1 MFKWILEL
9 LLKDYVDEL
18 VDKRFQE
25 KMYEQYLYTRK
36 QELSQR
42 IERVR
47 KNLNTQAQGV
57 TQAGKGTVLPSSNIR
72 RSNTK
77 PEVQVAPVQILKQ
90 KEMSDLKAKLMG
102 RK

>member
-1 MFKWILEL
+1 MRWILEL

-36 QELSQR
+36 QELNQR

-47 KNLNTQAQGV
+47 KNLDTQAQGV
-57 TQAGKGTVLPSSNIR
+57 PQAGTRTVLPSSNIR
-72 RSNTK
+72 RSDSK
-77 PEVQVAPVQILKQ
+77 PNVQATPNKPLSDAEKMKQ
-90 KEMSDLKAKLMG
+90 KLMG

>member
-1 MFKWILEL
+1 MRWILEL

-36 QELSQR
+36 QELNQR

-47 KNLNTQAQGV
+47 KNLDTQAQRV
-57 TQAGKGTVLPSSNIR
+57 PQAGKGTVLPSSNIR

-77 PEVQVAPVQILKQ
+77 PNIQATPNKPLSDAEKMKQ
-90 KEMSDLKAKLMG
+90 KLMG

>member
-1 MFKWILEL
+1 MRWILEL

-36 QELSQR
+36 QELNQR

-47 KNLNTQAQGV
+47 KNLDTQAQGV
-57 TQAGKGTVLPSSNIR
+57 PQAGERTVLPGSNIR

-77 PEVQVAPVQILKQ
+77 PNIQDTPVQTLKQ

>member
-1 MFKWILEL
+1 MRWILEL

-36 QELSQR
+36 QELNQR
-42 IERVR
+42 IKRVR
-47 KNLNTQAQGV
+47 KNLDTQAQGV
-57 TQAGKGTVLPSSNIR
+57 PQAGTRTVLPSSNIR
-72 RSNTK
+72 RCDSK
-77 PEVQVAPVQILKQ
+77 SEVQVTPVQTLKQ

>member
-1 MFKWILEL
+1 MRWILEL

-36 QELSQR
+36 QELNQR

-47 KNLNTQAQGV
+47 KNLDTQAQGV
-57 TQAGKGTVLPSSNIR
+57 PQAGTRTVLPSSNIR

-77 PEVQVAPVQILKQ
+77 PDIQVTPVQTLKQ
-90 KEMSDLKAKLMG
+90 KEMRDLKAKLMG

>member
-1 MFKWILEL
+1 MRWILEL

-42 IERVR
+42 IEKVR
-47 KNLNTQAQGV
+47 KNLNTQAQRV
-57 TQAGKGTVLPSSNIR
+57 PQAGKGTVLPSSNIQ
-72 RSNTK
+72 RSDSK
-77 PEVQVAPVQILKQ
+77 PNIQVAPNTPLSDAEKMKQ
-90 KEMSDLKAKLMG
+90 KLMG
-102 RK
+102 IK

>member
-1 MFKWILEL
+1 MKWILEL
-9 LLKDYVDEL
+9 FLKDYVDEL

-47 KNLNTQAQGV
+47 KNFDTQAQGI
-57 TQAGKGTVLPSSNIR
+57 TQNTNGTVLPSSNIR
-72 RSNTK
+72 RSDSKPNIQVTPNTTLSDAEK
-77 PEVQVAPVQILKQ
+77 MKQ
-90 KEMSDLKAKLMG
+90 KLMG
-102 RK
+102 IK

>member
-1 MFKWILEL
+1 

-36 QELSQR
+36 QELNQR

-47 KNLNTQAQGV
+47 KNLDTQAQGV
-57 TQAGKGTVLPSSNIR
+57 PQAGTRTVLPSSNIR
-72 RSNTK
+72 RSDSK
-77 PEVQVAPVQILKQ
+77 PNVQVTSNTPLSDAEKMKQ
-90 KEMSDLKAKLMG
+90 KLMG
-102 RK
+102 IK

>member
-1 MFKWILEL
+1 MRWILEL

-18 VDKRFQE
+18 VDKQFQE

-47 KNLNTQAQGV
+47 KNLDTQAQGV
-57 TQAGKGTVLPSSNIR
+57 PQAGTRTVLPSSNIR

-77 PEVQVAPVQILKQ
+77 PNIQATPNKPLSDAEKMKQ
-90 KEMSDLKAKLMG
+90 KLMG
-102 RK
+102 IK

>member
-1 MFKWILEL
+1 MRWILEL

-36 QELSQR
+36 QELNQR

-47 KNLNTQAQGV
+47 KNLDTQAQGV
-57 TQAGKGTVLPSSNIR
+57 PQAGTRTVLPSSNIR

-77 PEVQVAPVQILKQ
+77 PNIQATPNKPLSDAEKMKQ
-90 KEMSDLKAKLMG
+90 KLMG

>member
-1 MFKWILEL
+1 MRWILEL

-36 QELSQR
+36 QELNQR

-47 KNLNTQAQGV
+47 KNLDTQAQGV
-57 TQAGKGTVLPSSNIR
+57 PQAGTRTVLPSSNIR
-72 RSNTK
+72 RSDSKPNIQVTPNTPLSDAEK
-77 PEVQVAPVQILKQ
+77 MKQ
-90 KEMSDLKAKLMG
+90 KLMG
-102 RK
+102 IK

>member
-57 TQAGKGTVLPSSNIR
+57 TQAGKRTVLPSSNIR
-72 RSNTK
+72 RRNTK
-77 PEVQVAPVQILKQ
+77 PNIQATSDTPLSDAEKMKQ
-90 KEMSDLKAKLMG
+90 KLMG
-102 RK
+102 IKK

>member
-1 MFKWILEL
+1 MRWILEL

-47 KNLNTQAQGV
+47 KNLDTQAQGV
-57 TQAGKGTVLPSSNIR
+57 PQAGTRTVLPSSNIR
-72 RSNTK
+72 RSDSKPNIQVTPNTPLSDAEK
-77 PEVQVAPVQILKQ
+77 MKQ
-90 KEMSDLKAKLMG
+90 KLMG
-102 RK
+102 IK